1 MKLLSVVE
9 NIFIYIHLHTQI
21 YIYILIRVCIHTQN
35 KNTSTTNKK
44 SGWHETDRTT
54 LGFLLGGIF
63 IPLVRYLPVDQIKNL
78 STGMK
83 T

>member
-9 NIFIYIHLHTQI
+9 NIFIYTHLHTQI

-35 KNTSTTNKK
+35 KNTSNNKK
-44 SGWHETDRTT
+44 SGWHETDRITP
-54 LGFLLGGIF
+54 GFLLGGIF
-63 IPLVRYLPVDQIKNL
+63 IPLVRYLPIDQIKNL